1 MNIRDRRSIHQTAD
15 HALEQAQS
23 DSRKILLIYLGV
35 VTALSLA
42 ASALSVL
49 LSNRIAD
56 TGGLGNLGLRSI
68 LSTGQ
73 AILPLV
79 QMLILLGFKMGYCN
93 TVLRISRGQH
103 ISQQTLYGGFRRFF
117 PLLRATILQYF
128 LYFALAFLCMYIGI
142 YIFLMFPVS
151 RQFYDLMMP
160 LMDSASALKGTL
172 TLDEA
177 TMIAAY
183 RAMIPLLWIFLG
195 LFLLVFIPMHYN
207 FRMVTYRLIDEPY
220 PRARLALRESRIM
233 MHRNRFALFQLDLS
247 FWWFYGLQLLVMVLC
262 YGDMLLPLCGIELPF
277 SETASYFLFLALSL
291 ALQFAVYYFA
301 MNRVAVTYAV
311 AYTALLPEQE
321 AEPEVP
327 QTPATPWQ
335 DQY

>member
-1 MNIRDRRSIHQTAD
+1 
-15 HALEQAQS
+15 
-23 DSRKILLIYLGV
+23 
-35 VTALSLA
+35 
-42 ASALSVL
+42 
-49 LSNRIAD
+49 
-56 TGGLGNLGLRSI
+56 
-68 LSTGQ
+68 
-73 AILPLV
+73 
-79 QMLILLGFKMGYCN
+79 
-93 TVLRISRGQH
+93 
-103 ISQQTLYGGFRRFF
+103 
-117 PLLRATILQYF
+117 
-128 LYFALAFLCMYIGI
+128 
-142 YIFLMFPVS
+142 
-151 RQFYDLMMP
+151 
-160 LMDSASALKGTL
+160 
-172 TLDEA
+172 
-177 TMIAAY
+177 
-183 RAMIPLLWIFLG
+183 
-195 LFLLVFIPMHYN
+195 
-207 FRMVTYRLIDEPY
+207 MVTYRLIDEPY

-277 SETASYFLFLALSL
+277 SETVSYFLFLALSL

>member
-1 MNIRDRRSIHQTAD
+1 MNIRDRHSIHESANR
-15 HALEQAQS
+15 ALAQAQGEP
-23 DSRKILLIYLGV
+23 RKILLIYLCI
-35 VTALSLA
+35 VTGLSLVM
-42 ASALSVL
+42 SALSVL

-79 QMLILLGFKMGYCN
+79 QMLILLGLEMGYCS
-93 TVLRISRGQH
+93 TVLRISRGQPV
-103 ISQQTLYGGFRRFF
+103 SQETLFGGFRRFF
-117 PLLRATILQYF
+117 PLLRATILQYLF
-128 LYFALAFLCMYIGI
+128 YFALAFLCMYISI
-142 YIFLMFPVS
+142 YIFLMLPMSS
-151 RQFYDLMMP
+151 RFYDLMMP
-160 LMDSASALKGTL
+160 LVDSVSTLEGTL

-177 TMIAAY
+177 TLTAAY
-183 RAMIPLLWIFLG
+183 GTMMPLLWIFLG
-195 LFLLVFIPMHYN
+195 MFLLVFIPMYYN

-233 MHRNRFALFQLDLS
+233 MRRNRFALFRLDLS
-247 FWWFYGLQLLVMVLC
+247 FWWFYAMQVLVMVLC
-262 YGDMLLPLCGIELPF
+262 YGDVLLPLCGITLPF
-277 SETASYFLFLALSL
+277 SDTVSYFLFLSLSL

-301 MNRVAVTYAV
+301 MNRIAVTYAV
-311 AYTALLPEQE
+311 AYATLLPKQE

-327 QTPATPWQ
+327 QAPSAPWQ